1 YTLSSTV
8 QTLHGWVRVSGDN
21 EFDLS
26 ERDYVIGIILA
37 AVPVFVFGFI
47 VACCCL
53 PVGHVAASSK
63 QHHLDGGGFFGC
75 FCPARC
81 KRGDFMG
88 SGTLG
93 VVVFFTIIT
102 IIGGGVAIYGVQS
115 VDGEVVNLVSS
126 LEDIGQ
132 AMGEAQTGVDSIY
145 TLLTNVESSFEEV
158 SSCSLVSS
166 LEGVEAGIESAKLAV
181 EELIEDDQLGSVS
194 TNILELEEEFSNTQT
209 TRRGVVYAAGALVL
223 VMSVVYV
230 SVGYYALGKDDG
242 RGKAGGA
249 RMRGPVLIG
258 CLILP
263 LTLLVI
269 LLCWFLFGVST
280 SVALLT
286 SDFCVDPSGHATE
299 AFSKPADQELV
310 AYYTSCE
317 GANTFSD
324 QLVTAYL
331 QGSAAQG
338 LLDALDDD
346 EFTTTCPDEVESK
359 ETLDENIV
367 LILAQID
374 SLGYLVQCGSVNP
387 FFVEGVEEALCTD
400 APDAIWFV
408 ICGFAVVSV
417 GLFVVAVSFRLLLQ
431 QKEEGLYKVIFED
444 EIVASETSS
453 SYSGRSDDS
462 WSRAQDLNKGN
473 PSYDGGVRVQ
483 KGQEGSSST
492 PSTLPSSTPQAF
504 GGGTHGVAA
513 VTISSAPKDPHQ
525 QQQQQQQQQQRQK
538 QAVAGGRGRST
549 PVELTTPLSRAAAAG
564 GGGGGGRS
572 GVPVEDFR
580 RGGGYQEASG
590 ARTGKG
596 QRGAG
601 SGAIARG
608 RSRRSNGSSGNG
620 RSGGGHI
627 PMDNF
632 ASGKSSHSKLFR
644 ALAGLD
650 DPEDEAPAV
659 IVSRYANQ
667 RSTRNLGGP
676 SGATAAGGGGG
687 AASRGELS
695 GSGQLR
701 YAFGRASSVVGGS
714 GSRRRNNAPAFDEDD
729 EDSDMD
735 DDFSDS
741 DGGFGGGAAGGKGR
755 GRGSLGE
762 RSSNGGGGGGG
773 GRKKS
778 GRLSGGS
785 GVSSAGVV
793 AGPSAAGTATA
804 HGTWA
809 DFSRDCARRP
819 DAPTLTSTHNAEIF
833 RSSREIRH
841 SSHARSAAVGDAAAA
856 APGYEGRRGIPA
868 GGAGAATTRG
878 GRAAQ
883 HAGESKHED
892 GGQVPRRR
900 LGDGGGGGGG
910 GTGTAKG
917 AAATSTATRTTTT
930 TGMKGLSALSRP
942 SPAETAAAESKQR
955 RMGGPSSLGS
965 SHRSG
970 ERSAGRASRDEAAAA
985 ATRRVAAVTGTAPTT
1000 SGRSGG
1006 SGSGG
1011 SGGGGV
1017 PPGGGGASARPGT
1030 RIRDA
1035 MKDRGGNG
1043 GGRG

>member
-1 YTLSSTV
+1 
-8 QTLHGWVRVSGDN
+8 
-21 EFDLS
+21 
-26 ERDYVIGIILA
+26 
-37 AVPVFVFGFI
+37 
-47 VACCCL
+47 
-53 PVGHVAASSK
+53 
-63 QHHLDGGGFFGC
+63 
-75 FCPARC
+75 
-81 KRGDFMG
+81 
-88 SGTLG
+88 
-93 VVVFFTIIT
+93 
-102 IIGGGVAIYGVQS
+102 
-115 VDGEVVNLVSS
+115 
-126 LEDIGQ
+126 
-132 AMGEAQTGVDSIY
+132 
-145 TLLTNVESSFEEV
+145 
-158 SSCSLVSS
+158 
-166 LEGVEAGIESAKLAV
+166 
-181 EELIEDDQLGSVS
+181 
-194 TNILELEEEFSNTQT
+194 
-209 TRRGVVYAAGALVL
+209 
-223 VMSVVYV
+223 
-230 SVGYYALGKDDG
+230 
-242 RGKAGGA
+242 
-249 RMRGPVLIG
+249 
-258 CLILP
+258 
-263 LTLLVI
+263 
-269 LLCWFLFGVST
+269 
-280 SVALLT
+280 
-286 SDFCVDPSGHATE
+286 
-299 AFSKPADQELV
+299 
-310 AYYTSCE
+310 
-317 GANTFSD
+317 
-324 QLVTAYL
+324 
-331 QGSAAQG
+331 
-338 LLDALDDD
+338 
-346 EFTTTCPDEVESK
+346 
-359 ETLDENIV
+359 
-367 LILAQID
+367 
-374 SLGYLVQCGSVNP
+374 

-444 EIVASETSS
+444 EITASETSS

-462 WSRAQDLNKGN
+462 WSRANDLKKG
-473 PSYDGGVRVQ
+473 SLAYDGGVRVQ

-504 GGGTHGVAA
+504 GGGPHGVAA
-513 VTISSAPKDPHQ
+513 VTVSSASKDP
-525 QQQQQQQQQQRQK
+525 QQQQQQQRQK
-538 QAVAGGRGRST
+538 QAMAGGRGRST

-564 GGGGGGRS
+564 GGGGRS

-580 RGGGYQEASG
+580 RGGGYQEAAG
-590 ARTGKG
+590 ARTGRG

-608 RSRRSNGSSGNG
+608 RSRRSNGSSGYG
-620 RSGGGHI
+620 RSGDGHI

-676 SGATAAGGGGG
+676 AGATAAGGGGG

-701 YAFGRASSVVGGS
+701 YAFGRASNVVGGS

-735 DDFSDS
+735 NDFSDN

-762 RSSNGGGGGGG
+762 RSSNGGGGGGS
-773 GRKKS
+773 RKKS

-793 AGPSAAGTATA
+793 AGPSAAATATT

-819 DAPTLTSTHNAEIF
+819 DAPTLTSTDNAEIF
-833 RSSREIRH
+833 RSSRELRR
-841 SSHARSAAVGDAAAA
+841 SSHARSAAVGDGAAA
-856 APGYEGRRGIPA
+856 APGYDGRRGVPG

-883 HAGESKHED
+883 HAGESKDED
-892 GGQVPRRR
+892 GGQVPRRP
-900 LGDGGGGGGG
+900 LGDGRGGGGGA
-910 GTGTAKG
+910 GTAKG
-917 AAATSTATRTTTT
+917 TAATSTATRTT

-955 RMGGPSSLGS
+955 RPGGPPSLGS
-965 SHRSG
+965 SRRSG
-970 ERSAGRASRDEAAAA
+970 KSSGGRASRDEAAAA
-985 ATRRVAAVTGTAPTT
+985 ATRRVAAVTGTAPTA

-1011 SGGGGV
+1011 GGGGGGV
-1017 PPGGGGASARPGT
+1017 PAGGGGASARPGT
-1030 RIRDA
+1030 RTRDA